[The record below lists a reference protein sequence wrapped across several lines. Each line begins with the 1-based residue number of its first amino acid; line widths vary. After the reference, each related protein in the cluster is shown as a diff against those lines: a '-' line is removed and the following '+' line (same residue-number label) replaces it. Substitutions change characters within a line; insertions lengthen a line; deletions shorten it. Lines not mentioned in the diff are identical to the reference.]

1 VANLKLPDPLARR
14 HLLEGDLSKDKARA
28 YGEAYVAAGRPV
40 EAIDFLEIGDAR
52 DTLSALQK
60 EALEQGDAFLMRVS
74 SGALGEDPGSELW
87 TRLAE
92 KAESLGREQD
102 AETARR
108 LATVG
113 D

>member
-1 VANLKLPDPLARR
+1 MRVGTPKEIKNHEYRVGLTPESVAELKLHGHEVLVETGAGMGIGATD
-14 HLLEGDLSKDKARA
+14 
-28 YGEAYVAAGRPV
+28 EAYVAAGRPV

-60 EALEQGDAFLMRVS
+60 EALEPGDAFLMRVS

-92 KAESLGREQD
+92 KA
-102 AETARR
+102 
-108 LATVG
+108 
-113 D
+113 